1 MINKKTIS
9 YIIQYLLCIV
19 LLNISVE
26 LGRRYSVII
35 GVLLSA
41 LTIIYATILLFRII
55 DQIIKE
61 D

>member
-9 YIIQYLLCIV
+9 YIVQYLLCIV

-26 LGRRYSVII
+26 LGRIY
-35 GVLLSA
+35 GVLLGVVLSA
-41 LTIIYATILLFRII
+41 LTLIYATILLFRII